1 MWVLQRT
8 PRAKI
13 RRRGIDGVRDIMTQ
27 LRHATITGTGSYLPE
42 QVITNFDLEK
52 LVDTSDEWIR
62 QRTGIRERRMAED
75 DEATSD
81 LCVRAARWAI
91 KNANINP
98 LDIQMILVA
107 TVTPDTFFP
116 STACYVQKGIGAK
129 HASAMD
135 ISAAC
140 AGFLYGLD
148 LADGLIRSGRY
159 DTILV
164 VGGEIFNKIVDWNDR
179 GTCVLFGDGAGA
191 AVVQATDEPKGIL
204 ASYIGSDG
212 DYADI
217 DLLGIPA
224 GGSRMPVTQK
234 AIDQKLDKIQ
244 MNGREVFKLGVRL
257 MPEAA
262 QRVLR
267 QANVS
272 IEDIDLLIPH
282 QANLRIIEAVGDRL
296 GMPREKVYINV
307 DKYGNTS
314 AATVIIALDE
324 AIREGRAKPGD
335 LLLLVTFGAGLTW
348 GSTLLRL

>member
-1 MWVLQRT
+1 MDRY
-8 PRAKI
+8 ASI
-13 RRRGIDGVRDIMTQ
+13 I
-27 LRHATITGTGSYLPE
+27 GTGSYLPE
-42 QVITNFDLEK
+42 TVLTNFDLEK
-52 LVDTSDEWIR
+52 MVDTSDEWIR
-62 QRTGIRERRMAED
+62 QRTGIVERRIAED
-75 DEATSD
+75 DIATSD
-81 LCVRAARWAI
+81 LSVQASRLAI
-91 KNANINP
+91 KRAQIDP
-98 LDIQMILVA
+98 LEIEMILVA

-129 HASAMD
+129 NASAMD

-148 LADGLIRSGRY
+148 LANGLIISGQY

-164 VGGEIFNKIVDWNDR
+164 VGGEVFNNIVDWNDR
-179 GTCVLFGDGAGA
+179 NTCVLFGDGAGA
-191 AVVQATDEPKGIL
+191 AVVQATEEPKGIL

-217 DLLGIPA
+217 NLLGIPA
-224 GGSRMPVTQK
+224 GGSRMPVTSA
-234 AIDQKLDKIQ
+234 AIDQNLNKIQ

-262 QRVLR
+262 ERALSK
-267 QANVS
+267 ANFSVD
-272 IEDIDLLIPH
+272 DIDLLIPH
-282 QANLRIIEAVGDRL
+282 QANLRIIEAVGQRL
-296 GMPREKVYINV
+296 GVPREKVYVNV

-324 AIREGRAKPGD
+324 AIQDGRAKPGD
-335 LLLLVTFGAGLTW
+335 LILLVTFGAGLTW

>member
-1 MWVLQRT
+1 MARK
-8 PRAKI
+8 A
-13 RRRGIDGVRDIMTQ
+13 
-27 LRHATITGTGSYLPE
+27 AITGTGAYLPE
-42 QVITNFDLEK
+42 NVLTNFDLEK
-52 LVDTSDEWIR
+52 MVDTSDEWIR
-62 QRTGIRERRMAED
+62 QRTGIVERRIAD
-75 DEATSD
+75 DDIATSD
-81 LCVRAARWAI
+81 LSVHASRIAI
-91 KNANINP
+91 KKAQIDP

-129 HASAMD
+129 NAAAMD
-135 ISAAC
+135 LSAAC

-148 LADGLIRSGRY
+148 LANGLIISGQY

-164 VGGEIFNKIVDWNDR
+164 VGGEIFNNIVDWKDR
-179 GTCVLFGDGAGA
+179 NTCVLFGDGAGA
-191 AVVQATDEPKGIL
+191 AIVQATDEPKGIIS
-204 ASYIGSDG
+204 SYIGSDG

-224 GGSRMPVTQK
+224 GGSRMPVT
-234 AIDQKLDKIQ
+234 AEALDQNLNKIQ

-262 QRVLR
+262 ERALKKADV
-267 QANVS
+267 NVD
-272 IEDIDLLIPH
+272 EIDLLIPH
-282 QANLRIIEAVGDRL
+282 QANLRIIEAVGQRL
-296 GMPREKVYINV
+296 GVPREKVYVNV

-324 AIREGRAKPGD
+324 AIQNGRAKPED
-335 LLLLVTFGAGLTW
+335 LILLVTFGAGLTW

>member
-1 MWVLQRT
+1 MNRY
-8 PRAKI
+8 A
-13 RRRGIDGVRDIMTQ
+13 
-27 LRHATITGTGSYLPE
+27 AITGTGAYLPE
-42 QVITNFDLEK
+42 NILTNFELEK
-52 LVDTSDEWIR
+52 MVDTSDEWIR
-62 QRTGIRERRMAED
+62 QRTGIVERRIAED
-75 DEATSD
+75 DIATSD
-81 LCVRAARWAI
+81 LSIHAARLAI
-91 KNANINP
+91 KRAQIDP

-129 HASAMD
+129 NASAMD

-148 LADGLIRSGRY
+148 LANGLIISGQY

-164 VGGEIFNKIVDWNDR
+164 VGAEVFNNIVDWNDR
-179 GTCVLFGDGAGA
+179 NTCVLFGDGAGA
-191 AVVQATDEPKGIL
+191 AVVQATEEDRGII

-224 GGSRMPVTQK
+224 GGSRMPVTPD
-234 AIDQKLDKIQ
+234 AIDQSLNKIQ

-262 QRVLR
+262 ERALKK
-267 QANVS
+267 ADVS
-272 IEDIDLLIPH
+272 VDDIDLLIPH
-282 QANLRIIEAVGDRL
+282 QANLRIIEAVGQRL
-296 GMPREKVYINV
+296 GVPREKVYVNV

-324 AIREGRAKPGD
+324 AIRDGTAKPDD
-335 LLLLVTFGAGLTW
+335 LVLLVTFGAGLTW

>member
-1 MWVLQRT
+1 M
-8 PRAKI
+8 
-13 RRRGIDGVRDIMTQ
+13 VRN
-27 LRHATITGTGSYLPE
+27 AAITGTGAYLPE
-42 QVITNFDLEK
+42 NVLTNFDLEK
-52 LVDTSDEWIR
+52 MVDTSDEWIR
-62 QRTGIRERRMAED
+62 QRTGIVERRIAED
-75 DEATSD
+75 EVATSD
-81 LCVRAARWAI
+81 LSVHASRLAI
-91 KNANINP
+91 KKAQIDP
-98 LDIQMILVA
+98 LEIQMILVA

-129 HASAMD
+129 NASAMD

-148 LADGLIRSGRY
+148 LANGLIISGQY

-164 VGGEIFNKIVDWNDR
+164 VGGEVFNNIVDWNDR
-179 GTCVLFGDGAGA
+179 NTCVLFGDGAGA
-191 AVVQATDEPKGIL
+191 AIVQATDEENGIIS
-204 ASYIGSDG
+204 SYIGSDG

-224 GGSRMPVTQK
+224 GGSRMPVTTD
-234 AIDQKLDKIQ
+234 AINQKLNKIQ

-262 QRVLR
+262 ERALKK
-267 QANVS
+267 AD
-272 IEDIDLLIPH
+272 ITIDEIDLLIPH
-282 QANLRIIEAVGDRL
+282 QANLRIIEAVGQRL
-296 GMPREKVYINV
+296 GVPREKVYVNV

-324 AIREGRAKPGD
+324 AIQQGRAKPGD
-335 LLLLVTFGAGLTW
+335 LILLVTFGAGLTW

>member
-1 MWVLQRT
+1 
-8 PRAKI
+8 
-13 RRRGIDGVRDIMTQ
+13 MTQ
-27 LRHATITGTGSYLPE
+27 LRRATITGTGSYLPDR
-42 QVITNFDLEK
+42 VVTNLDLEK
-52 LVDTSDEWIR
+52 MVNTSDEWIR
-62 QRTGIRERRMAED
+62 QRTGIRERRIAED
-75 DEATSD
+75 NVATSD
-81 LCVRAARWAI
+81 ICVPAARWAI

-116 STACYVQKGIGAK
+116 STACYVQRGIGAK
-129 HASAMD
+129 NASAMD

-148 LADGLIRSGRY
+148 VADGMIRSGRY

-164 VGGEIFNKIVDWNDR
+164 VGGEVFNKIVDWEDR
-179 GTCVLFGDGAGA
+179 TTCVLFGDGAGA

-217 DLLGIPA
+217 ELLGIPA
-224 GGSRMPVTQK
+224 GGTRMPVTPE
-234 AIDQKLDKIQ
+234 AIEQKLDKIQ

-267 QANVS
+267 EANVS

-282 QANLRIIEAVGDRL
+282 QANLRIIKAVGDRL
-296 GMPREKVYINV
+296 GLPQEKVYINV

-335 LLLLVTFGAGLTW
+335 LLLFVTFGAGLTW

>member
-1 MWVLQRT
+1 MNRY
-8 PRAKI
+8 
-13 RRRGIDGVRDIMTQ
+13 
-27 LRHATITGTGSYLPE
+27 ATIIGTGSYLPE
-42 QVITNFDLEK
+42 TVLTNFDLEK
-52 LVDTSDEWIR
+52 MVDTSDEWIR
-62 QRTGIRERRMAED
+62 QRTGIAERRIAED
-75 DEATSD
+75 DIATSD
-81 LCVRAARWAI
+81 LSVHAARLAI
-91 KNANINP
+91 KRAQIDP

-129 HASAMD
+129 NASAMD

-148 LADGLIRSGRY
+148 LANGLIVSGQY

-164 VGGEIFNKIVDWNDR
+164 IGAEVFNNIVDWNDR
-179 GTCVLFGDGAGA
+179 NTCVLFGDGAGA
-191 AVVQATDEPKGIL
+191 AVVQGTAEQKGII

-224 GGSRMPVTQK
+224 GGSRMPVTTD
-234 AIDQKLDKIQ
+234 AIDNNLNKIQ

-262 QRVLR
+262 ERVLKK
-267 QANVS
+267 ANVRVD
-272 IEDIDLLIPH
+272 EVDMLIPH
-282 QANLRIIEAVGDRL
+282 QANLRIIEAVGHRL
-296 GMPREKVYINV
+296 GVPREKVYVNV

-324 AIREGRAKPGD
+324 AIREGRAKPDD
-335 LLLLVTFGAGLTW
+335 LILLVTFGAGLTW

>member
-8 PRAKI
+8 SRAKI

-267 QANVS
+267 QAKR
-272 IEDIDLLIPH
+272 
-282 QANLRIIEAVGDRL
+282 Q
-296 GMPREKVYINV
+296 Y
-307 DKYGNTS
+307 
-314 AATVIIALDE
+314 
-324 AIREGRAKPGD
+324 
-335 LLLLVTFGAGLTW
+335 
-348 GSTLLRL
+348 

>member
-1 MWVLQRT
+1 MDRY
-8 PRAKI
+8 ASI
-13 RRRGIDGVRDIMTQ
+13 I
-27 LRHATITGTGSYLPE
+27 GTGSYLPE
-42 QVITNFDLEK
+42 TVLTNFDLEK
-52 LVDTSDEWIR
+52 MVDTSDEWIR
-62 QRTGIRERRMAED
+62 QRTGIAERRIAED
-75 DEATSD
+75 DIATSD
-81 LCVRAARWAI
+81 LSVQAARLAI
-91 KNANINP
+91 KKAQIDP
-98 LDIQMILVA
+98 LEIEMILVA

-129 HASAMD
+129 NASAMD

-148 LADGLIRSGRY
+148 LANGLIISGQY

-164 VGGEIFNKIVDWNDR
+164 VGGEVFNNIVDWNDR
-179 GTCVLFGDGAGA
+179 NTCVLFGDGAGA
-191 AVVQATDEPKGIL
+191 AVVQATEEPKGIL

-224 GGSRMPVTQK
+224 GGSRMPVTSA
-234 AIDQKLDKIQ
+234 AIDQNLNKIQ

-262 QRVLR
+262 ERALSK
-267 QANVS
+267 ANVS
-272 IEDIDLLIPH
+272 VDDIDLLIPH
-282 QANLRIIEAVGDRL
+282 QANLRIIEAVGQRL
-296 GMPREKVYINV
+296 GVPREKVYVNV

-324 AIREGRAKPGD
+324 AIQDGRAKPGD
-335 LLLLVTFGAGLTW
+335 LILLVTFGAGLTW

>member
-1 MWVLQRT
+1 MNRY
-8 PRAKI
+8 AE
-13 RRRGIDGVRDIMTQ
+13 
-27 LRHATITGTGSYLPE
+27 ITGTGSYLPE
-42 QVITNFDLEK
+42 TVLTNFDLEK
-52 LVDTSDEWIR
+52 MVETSDEWIR
-62 QRTGIRERRMAED
+62 QRTGIVERRIAED
-75 DEATSD
+75 NIATSD
-81 LCVRAARWAI
+81 LSVHAARLAI
-91 KNANINP
+91 KRAQIDP

-129 HASAMD
+129 NASAMD

-148 LADGLIRSGRY
+148 LANGLIVSGQY

-164 VGGEIFNKIVDWNDR
+164 VGAEVFNNIVDWNDR
-179 GTCVLFGDGAGA
+179 NTCVLFGDGAGA
-191 AVVQATDEPKGIL
+191 AVVQATDEQKGIIE
-204 ASYIGSDG
+204 SYIGSDG

-224 GGSRMPVTQK
+224 GGSRMPVTTD
-234 AIDQKLDKIQ
+234 ALDNKLNKIQ

-262 QRVLR
+262 GRVLKR
-267 QANVS
+267 ANISVD
-272 IEDIDLLIPH
+272 EVDLLIPH
-282 QANLRIIEAVGDRL
+282 QANLRIIEAVGHRL
-296 GMPREKVYINV
+296 GVPREKVYVNV

-324 AIREGRAKPGD
+324 AIREGRAKPDD
-335 LLLLVTFGAGLTW
+335 LILLVTFGAGLTW

>member
-1 MWVLQRT
+1 
-8 PRAKI
+8 
-13 RRRGIDGVRDIMTQ
+13 MTQ

-91 KNANINP
+91 KDANINP

-164 VGGEIFNKIVDWNDR
+164 VGGEIFNKIVNWNDR

>member
-1 MWVLQRT
+1 
-8 PRAKI
+8 
-13 RRRGIDGVRDIMTQ
+13 MTQ

-91 KNANINP
+91 KDANINP

-164 VGGEIFNKIVDWNDR
+164 VGGEIFNKIVNWNDR

-217 DLLGIPA
+217 GLLGIPA

>member
-1 MWVLQRT
+1 MNRY
-8 PRAKI
+8 AE
-13 RRRGIDGVRDIMTQ
+13 
-27 LRHATITGTGSYLPE
+27 ITGTGSYLPE
-42 QVITNFDLEK
+42 TVLTNFDLEK
-52 LVDTSDEWIR
+52 MVETSDEWIR
-62 QRTGIRERRMAED
+62 QRTGIVERRIAED
-75 DEATSD
+75 NIATSD
-81 LCVRAARWAI
+81 LSVHAARLAI
-91 KNANINP
+91 KRAQIDP

-129 HASAMD
+129 NASAMD

-148 LADGLIRSGRY
+148 LANGLIVSGQY

-164 VGGEIFNKIVDWNDR
+164 VGAEVFNNIVDWNDR
-179 GTCVLFGDGAGA
+179 NTCVLFGDGAGA
-191 AVVQATDEPKGIL
+191 AVVQATDEQKGIIE
-204 ASYIGSDG
+204 SYIGSDG

-224 GGSRMPVTQK
+224 GGSRMPVTTD
-234 AIDQKLDKIQ
+234 ALDNKLNKIQ

-262 QRVLR
+262 ERVLKR
-267 QANVS
+267 ANISV
-272 IEDIDLLIPH
+272 DDVDLLIPH
-282 QANLRIIEAVGDRL
+282 QANLRIIEAVGHRL
-296 GMPREKVYINV
+296 GVPREKVYVNV

-324 AIREGRAKPGD
+324 AIREGRAKPDD
-335 LLLLVTFGAGLTW
+335 LILLVTFGAGLTW

>member
-1 MWVLQRT
+1 
-8 PRAKI
+8 
-13 RRRGIDGVRDIMTQ
+13 MTQ

>member
-1 MWVLQRT
+1 MARY
-8 PRAKI
+8 A
-13 RRRGIDGVRDIMTQ
+13 
-27 LRHATITGTGSYLPE
+27 AITGTGSYLPE
-42 QVITNFDLEK
+42 TVLTNFDLEK
-52 LVDTSDEWIR
+52 MVDTSDEWIR
-62 QRTGIRERRMAED
+62 QRTGIAERRIAED
-75 DEATSD
+75 DTATSD
-81 LCVRAARWAI
+81 LSVQAARLAI
-91 KNANINP
+91 KRAQIDP
-98 LDIQMILVA
+98 LEIEMILVA

-129 HASAMD
+129 NAAAMD

-148 LADGLIRSGRY
+148 LANGLIVSGQY

-164 VGGEIFNKIVDWNDR
+164 VGGEVFNNIVDWNDR
-179 GTCVLFGDGAGA
+179 NTCVLFGDGAGA
-191 AVVQATDEPKGIL
+191 AIVQTTEEPKGIL

-224 GGSRMPVTQK
+224 GGSRMPVTSE

-262 QRVLR
+262 QRALSK
-267 QANVS
+267 ANVS
-272 IEDIDLLIPH
+272 VEEIDLLIPH

-296 GMPREKVYINV
+296 GVPREKVYINV

-324 AIREGRAKPGD
+324 AIQDGRAKPGD
-335 LLLLVTFGAGLTW
+335 LILLVTFGAGLTW

>member
-1 MWVLQRT
+1 MATQRT
-8 PRAKI
+8 RY
-13 RRRGIDGVRDIMTQ
+13 
-27 LRHATITGTGSYLPE
+27 ATITGTGAYLPE
-42 QVITNFDLEK
+42 KVITNADLEDM
-52 LVDTSDEWIR
+52 VDTSDEWIR
-62 QRTGIRERRMAED
+62 QRTGIVERRIAD
-75 DEATSD
+75 DDTATSD
-81 LCVRAARWAI
+81 LSIRAARRAI
-91 KNANINP
+91 EHAQIDP
-98 LDIQMILVA
+98 VDIEMILVA

-129 HASAMD
+129 NASAMD
-135 ISAAC
+135 VSAAC

-148 LADGLIRSGRY
+148 LADGLIKSGRY

-164 VGGEIFNKIVDWNDR
+164 VGGEVFNNIINWKDR
-179 GTCVLFGDGAGA
+179 STCVLFGDGAGA
-191 AVVQATDEPKGIL
+191 AVVQATEEPKGIL

-217 DLLGIPA
+217 NLLGIPA
-224 GGSRMPVTQK
+224 GGSRMPLTPEG
-234 AIDQKLDKIQ
+234 IEQKLDKIQ

-267 QANVS
+267 KANVS
-272 IEDIDLLIPH
+272 VEDIDLLIPH

-296 GMPREKVYINV
+296 GVPREKVYINV

-324 AIREGRAKPGD
+324 AIREGCAKPGD
-335 LLLLVTFGAGLTW
+335 LILLVTFGAGVTW
-348 GSTLLRL
+348 GSTLLQL

>member
-1 MWVLQRT
+1 MARY
-8 PRAKI
+8 A
-13 RRRGIDGVRDIMTQ
+13 
-27 LRHATITGTGSYLPE
+27 AITGTGSYLPE
-42 QVITNFDLEK
+42 TVLTNFDLEK
-52 LVDTSDEWIR
+52 MVDTSDEWIR
-62 QRTGIRERRMAED
+62 QRTGIAERRIAED
-75 DEATSD
+75 DTATSD
-81 LCVRAARWAI
+81 LSVQAARLAI
-91 KNANINP
+91 KRAQIDP
-98 LDIQMILVA
+98 LEIEMILVA

-129 HASAMD
+129 NAAAMD

-148 LADGLIRSGRY
+148 LANGLIVSGQY

-164 VGGEIFNKIVDWNDR
+164 VGGEVFNNIVDWNDR
-179 GTCVLFGDGAGA
+179 NTCVLFGDGAGA
-191 AVVQATDEPKGIL
+191 AIVQTTEEPKGIL

-212 DYADI
+212 NYADI

-224 GGSRMPVTQK
+224 GGSRMPVTSE

-262 QRVLR
+262 QRALSK
-267 QANVS
+267 ANVS
-272 IEDIDLLIPH
+272 VEEIDLLIPH

-296 GMPREKVYINV
+296 GVPREKVYVNV

-324 AIREGRAKPGD
+324 AIQDGRAKPGD
-335 LLLLVTFGAGLTW
+335 LILLVTFGAGLTW

>member
-1 MWVLQRT
+1 
-8 PRAKI
+8 
-13 RRRGIDGVRDIMTQ
+13 MTQ

-262 QRVLR
+262 QRVLC

-296 GMPREKVYINV
+296 GVPREKVYINV

>member
-1 MWVLQRT
+1 
-8 PRAKI
+8 
-13 RRRGIDGVRDIMTQ
+13 MTQ

-62 QRTGIRERRMAED
+62 QRTGIRERRIAED

-148 LADGLIRSGRY
+148 IADGLIRSGRY

-164 VGGEIFNKIVDWNDR
+164 VGGEIFNKIVDWSDR

-262 QRVLR
+262 HRVLR

-272 IEDIDLLIPH
+272 VEDIDLLIPH

-296 GMPREKVYINV
+296 GVPREKVYINV

-348 GSTLLRL
+348 GSTLLQL

>member
-1 MWVLQRT
+1 MNRY
-8 PRAKI
+8 AE
-13 RRRGIDGVRDIMTQ
+13 
-27 LRHATITGTGSYLPE
+27 ITGTGSYLPE
-42 QVITNFDLEK
+42 TVLTNFDLEK
-52 LVDTSDEWIR
+52 MVETSDEWIR
-62 QRTGIRERRMAED
+62 QRTGIVERRIAED
-75 DEATSD
+75 NIATSD
-81 LCVRAARWAI
+81 LSVHAARLAI
-91 KNANINP
+91 KRAQIDP

-129 HASAMD
+129 NASAMD

-148 LADGLIRSGRY
+148 LANGLIVSGQY

-164 VGGEIFNKIVDWNDR
+164 VGAEVFNNIVDWNDR
-179 GTCVLFGDGAGA
+179 NTCVLFGDGAGA
-191 AVVQATDEPKGIL
+191 AVVQATDEQKGIIE
-204 ASYIGSDG
+204 SYIGSDG

-224 GGSRMPVTQK
+224 GGSRMPVTTD
-234 AIDQKLDKIQ
+234 ALDNKLNKIQ

-262 QRVLR
+262 ERVLKK
-267 QANVS
+267 ANISV
-272 IEDIDLLIPH
+272 DDVDLLIPH
-282 QANLRIIEAVGDRL
+282 QANLRIIEAVGHRL
-296 GMPREKVYINV
+296 GVPREKVYVNV

-335 LLLLVTFGAGLTW
+335 LILLVTFGAGLTW

>member
-1 MWVLQRT
+1 
-8 PRAKI
+8 
-13 RRRGIDGVRDIMTQ
+13 MTQ
-27 LRHATITGTGSYLPE
+27 LRHAAITGTGSYLPE
-42 QVITNFDLEK
+42 RVVTNYDLERM
-52 LVDTSDEWIR
+52 VDTSDEWIR
-62 QRTGIRERRMAED
+62 QRTGIVERRIAD
-75 DEATSD
+75 DDIATSD
-81 LCVRAARWAI
+81 LCVNAARWAI
-91 KNANINP
+91 KRANIDP
-98 LDIQMILVA
+98 LDIELILVA

-129 HASAMD
+129 NAAAMD
-135 ISAAC
+135 LSAAC

-148 LADGLIRSGRY
+148 LADGLIKSGRY
-159 DTILV
+159 NTVLV
-164 VGGEIFNKIVDWNDR
+164 VGGEVFNNIVDWDDR
-179 GTCVLFGDGAGA
+179 STCVLFGDGAGA
-191 AVVQATDEPKGIL
+191 AVVEATDEPKGVL

-217 DLLGIPA
+217 NLLGIPA
-224 GGSRMPVTQK
+224 GGSRMPITEA
-234 AIDQKLDKIQ
+234 AIDQKLDKLK

-262 QRVLR
+262 QRVLSE
-267 QANVS
+267 AEVGV
-272 IEDIDLLIPH
+272 EEIDLLIPH

-307 DKYGNTS
+307 DRYGNTS

-335 LLLLVTFGAGLTW
+335 LLLFVTFGAGLTW

>member
-1 MWVLQRT
+1 MARN
-8 PRAKI
+8 A
-13 RRRGIDGVRDIMTQ
+13 
-27 LRHATITGTGSYLPE
+27 AITGTGAYLPE
-42 QVITNFDLEK
+42 NVLTNFDLEK
-52 LVDTSDEWIR
+52 MVDTSDEWIR
-62 QRTGIRERRMAED
+62 QRTGIVERRIAD
-75 DEATSD
+75 ADIATSD
-81 LCVRAARWAI
+81 LSVRASRLAI
-91 KNANINP
+91 KKAQIDP
-98 LDIQMILVA
+98 LDIEMILVA

-129 HASAMD
+129 NASAMD

-148 LADGLIRSGRY
+148 LANGLIISGQY

-164 VGGEIFNKIVDWNDR
+164 VGGEIFNNIVDWKDR
-179 GTCVLFGDGAGA
+179 NTCVLFGDGAGA
-191 AVVQATDEPKGIL
+191 AIVQATDEPKGIIS
-204 ASYIGSDG
+204 SYIGSDG

-224 GGSRMPVTQK
+224 GGSRMPVT
-234 AIDQKLDKIQ
+234 AEALDQNLNKIQ

-262 QRVLR
+262 ERALKK
-267 QANVS
+267 ADVS
-272 IEDIDLLIPH
+272 VDEIDLLIPH
-282 QANLRIIEAVGDRL
+282 QANLRIIEAVGQRL
-296 GMPREKVYINV
+296 GVPREKVYVNV

-324 AIREGRAKPGD
+324 AIQQGRAKPDD
-335 LLLLVTFGAGLTW
+335 LILLVTFGAGLTW